1 MNTGYKIKNRLG
13 RFENGVLTQTVDL
26 TSNPNA
32 TPIDIVNAT
41 GVSLQRAT
49 ELVNS
54 RVVLDL
60 IDCPVPVF
68 GTIQFES
75 TSYTVQEPNIGVT
88 NCIVTLIRQTGCNGN
103 ITATIDAIGGTA
115 LPLNDYTDIFPAT
128 ITWLDGDCG
137 SKQLVIPIVGDTV
150 DELDETLILEITNL
164 TAGSLGVNFQ
174 TTVTILDN
182 DTNYTVNVVNSNTS
196 TCNVTGT
203 PIYPYNQTVPQGGNI
218 TLPIN
223 TSCTVTA
230 ILVNGINQTQTVI
243 DNVNLTGQL
252 QLTNV
257 QENITVEMVYGNSF
271 CDETITYSFGTII
284 NSNTYVPFNDINNNN
299 SYANV
304 RVKFEFLDNSNVYQT
319 FDQTISGVNSSSVI
333 SQLYTL
339 LMNDNRLIN
348 AGYNVN
354 TFGGRVPGEPAF
366 GNVNIS
372 KINGRF
378 RPDQIENKNI
388 GVTWFSCPS
397 ESRTPLLTASYC
409 QNFTGVLWC
418 IYR

>member
-32 TPIDIVNAT
+32 TPVDIVNAT

-137 SKQLVIPIVGDTV
+137 SKQLIIPIVGDTV

-182 DTNYTVNVVNSNTS
+182 DINYTVNVVNSNTS

-243 DNVNLTGQL
+243 DSVNLTGQL

-257 QENITVEMVYGNSF
+257 QENITVEMVYGNVNCNNGLIWTPYVGNSL
-271 CDETITYSFGTII
+271 TPYSQL
-284 NSNTYVPFNDINNNN
+284 NPN
-299 SYANV
+299 NV
-304 RVKFEFLDNSNVYQT
+304 RVVFKFKDVNNVEQL
-319 FDQTISGVNSSSVI
+319 FDQAIPANDWQTVLITLNTLLTNDTRLQSAGYYGSLIGLPNSSFRVVLQSAGSGKFLQSDDIRNNNLGV
-333 SQLYTL
+333 SQYSC
-339 LMNDNRLIN
+339 I
-348 AGYNVN
+348 GN
-354 TFGGRVPGEPAF
+354 T
-366 GNVNIS
+366 
-372 KINGRF
+372 
-378 RPDQIENKNI
+378 
-388 GVTWFSCPS
+388 W
-397 ESRTPLLTASYC
+397 ESLLTAKEVVPFPPDPNTLVNLY
-409 QNFTGVLWC
+409 
-418 IYR
+418 Y

>member
-32 TPIDIVNAT
+32 TPVDIVNAT

-243 DNVNLTGQL
+243 DSVNLTGQL

-257 QENITVEMVYGNSF
+257 QENITVEMVYGNVN
-271 CDETITYSFGTII
+271 CY
-284 NSNTYVPFNDINNNN
+284 NSLIFTPFTGNDRFIPYPQLNPN
-299 SYANV
+299 NV
-304 RVKFEFLDNSNVYQT
+304 RVVFKFKDVNNVEQT
-319 FDQTISGVNSSSVI
+319 FDRTLDPLIVVGDWDNVIKLLVQYFTADSRLNHLTKSIIDSRAVQLSSFGQNLSFDADDI
-333 SQLYTL
+333 RNNNIGIYQY
-339 LMNDNRLIN
+339 DCIN
-348 AGYNVN
+348 QQNTAHLSARENLPVN
-354 TFGGRVPGEPAF
+354 TVY
-366 GNVNIS
+366 GNV
-372 KINGRF
+372 IN
-378 RPDQIENKNI
+378 
-388 GVTWFSCPS
+388 
-397 ESRTPLLTASYC
+397 LY
-409 QNFTGVLWC
+409 
-418 IYR
+418 Y

>member
-32 TPIDIVNAT
+32 TPVDIVNAT

-257 QENITVEMVYGNSF
+257 QENITVEMVYGNVNCGNGLIWTSY
-271 CDETITYSFGTII
+271 IG
-284 NSNTYVPFNDINNNN
+284 NSQTTFTQLNPN
-299 SYANV
+299 NV
-304 RVKFEFLDNSNVYQT
+304 RIVFKFQDVNNVSQE
-319 FDQTISGVNSSSVI
+319 FDQTISANDWQTVLVTLN
-333 SQLYTL
+333 TL
-339 LMNDNRLIN
+339 LTNDTRLQL
-348 AGYNVN
+348 AGYYNGLIANNNRVFLASPNVGK
-354 TFGGRVPGEPAF
+354 F
-366 GNVNIS
+366 VNADDIR
-372 KINGRF
+372 N
-378 RPDQIENKNI
+378 NNI
-388 GVTWFSCPS
+388 GIYQYACQSYLV
-397 ESRTPLLTASYC
+397 LLTAKE
-409 QNFTGVLWC
+409 VLPDPLGLYSV
-418 IYR
+418 INLYY

>member
-32 TPIDIVNAT
+32 TPVDIVNAT

-257 QENITVEMVYGNSF
+257 QENITVEMVYGNVNCGNGLIWTSY
-271 CDETITYSFGTII
+271 IG
-284 NSNTYVPFNDINNNN
+284 NSQTTFTQLNPN
-299 SYANV
+299 NV
-304 RVKFEFLDNSNVYQT
+304 RIVFKFQDVNNVSQE
-319 FDQTISGVNSSSVI
+319 FDQTISANDWQTVLVTLN
-333 SQLYTL
+333 TL
-339 LMNDNRLIN
+339 LTNDTRLQL
-348 AGYNVN
+348 AGYYNGLIGNNNNRVFLASPNVGK
-354 TFGGRVPGEPAF
+354 F
-366 GNVNIS
+366 VNADDIR
-372 KINGRF
+372 N
-378 RPDQIENKNI
+378 NNI
-388 GVTWFSCPS
+388 GIYQYACQSYLV
-397 ESRTPLLTASYC
+397 LLTAKE
-409 QNFTGVLWC
+409 VLPDPLGLYSV
-418 IYR
+418 INLYY